1 MNDDGAEAWARRLD
15 LEPHPEGG
23 FYREIYRSDEIIARP
38 ALPSRFPGA
47 RPFSTSIYFLL
58 SAGQVSRLHRL
69 RSDEIWHLY
78 EGGPAVLHILDP
90 EWGYRR
96 LVLGRD
102 PEKQEAHQHV
112 LRMGWWFGAEL
123 APEAPFVLAGCTLAP
138 GFEFAD
144 FELGR
149 REVLRAAFP
158 AQAAIIDRLALA

>member
-1 MNDDGAEAWARRLD
+1 MNDIGAEAWARRLD
-15 LEPHPEGG
+15 LKPHPEGG
-23 FYREIYRSDEIIARP
+23 YYREVYRSDETIAWP

-58 SAGQVSRLHRL
+58 ATGQASRLHRL

-102 PEKQEAHQHV
+102 PGRLEAHQHV
-112 LRMGWWFGAEL
+112 LRAGWWFGAEL
-123 APEAPFVLAGCTLAP
+123 APEASYVLAGCTLAP
-138 GFEFAD
+138 GFDFTD

-149 REVLRAAFP
+149 RDALRAAFP
-158 AQAAIIDRLALA
+158 AQAAIINRLALE